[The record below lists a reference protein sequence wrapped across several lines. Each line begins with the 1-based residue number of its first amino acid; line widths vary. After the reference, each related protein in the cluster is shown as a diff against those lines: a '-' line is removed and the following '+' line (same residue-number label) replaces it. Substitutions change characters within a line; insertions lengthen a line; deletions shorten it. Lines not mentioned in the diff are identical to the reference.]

1 MKRLFPRLFTII
13 LFAVSALLLVYP
25 FGWSLPLTTTLLLLL
40 NFIIIL
46 SAVYFQ
52 DRGVLIFGALGL
64 LVILSGSFPFP
75 GFKVFSAL
83 LLVTTT
89 LILYRYCL
97 KITHFVRRNNVEL
110 ENIEGEENILTVE
123 LEHLRIED
131 SALKQKM
138 QRYAALKSLTED
150 LCSVLS
156 LDTAVSLI
164 AEQTFRIIDK
174 RRCACLLYL
183 VDKEKQEIYLA
194 AGKTGDADYEIKAKR
209 GDVFDS
215 WVFKRRTRLMIKD
228 TKKDFRFDAY
238 GAEGGEARGVRSLI
252 SAPLIGGNKVLGILR
267 LDSASCEAYDADDLR
282 LLDIISGLAAVA
294 IQNTVLYQETEVL
307 AITDGLTGLF
317 VHRHFQERF
326 DQEISRALWSNSRLA
341 FLMADID
348 NFKGYNDKYGHI
360 AGDIVLKQIAR
371 LIGETCNPGDI
382 VARYGG
388 EEFGVLLVETDK
400 NDALKTA
407 ERIRKRIEEEK
418 FVLRREAT
426 RVNISGGL
434 AFFPE
439 DEKEKEGLIRKADL
453 ALYKAKS
460 EGKNRIC
467 TS

>member
-13 LFAVSALLLVYP
+13 LFAVSALLLLLRP
-25 FGWSLPLTTTLLLLL
+25 FGWSLPLTTAFLLLL
-40 NFIIIL
+40 NFVIIL
-46 SAVYFQ
+46 GAVYFA
-52 DRGVLIFGALGL
+52 DTGVLIFGALGL
-64 LVILSGSFPFP
+64 LVILSASFPFP
-75 GFKVFSAL
+75 AFKIFSAL

-110 ENIEGEENILTVE
+110 ENIEGEKNMLAVE

-131 SALKQKM
+131 SALKGKM
-138 QRYAALKSLTED
+138 RRYAALKGLTED

-156 LDTAVSLI
+156 LDTAASLI
-164 AEQTFRIIDK
+164 AEQSFRIVDK
-174 RRCACLLYL
+174 PSACLLYL
-183 VDKEKQEIYLA
+183 VDKERQELYLA
-194 AGKTGDADYEIKAKR
+194 ASKTHDADYEIKAKR
-209 GDVFDS
+209 GDLFDN

-228 TKKDFRFDAY
+228 AKKDFRFDTY
-238 GAEGGEARGVRSLI
+238 EAERDEARGVRSLI

-267 LDSASCEAYDADDLR
+267 LDSTSCEVYDADDLR
-282 LLDIISGLAAVA
+282 LLDIISDLAAVA
-294 IQNTVLYQETEVL
+294 IQNTVLYQETEIL

-326 DQEISRALWSNSRLA
+326 DQELSRALWSNSRLA
-341 FLMADID
+341 FLMVDID

-360 AGDIVLKQIAR
+360 AGDIVLRQIAR
-371 LIGETCNPGDI
+371 LISESCNPGDI

-388 EEFGVLLVETDK
+388 EEFGVLLVETDRA
-400 NDALKTA
+400 DALKTA

-418 FVLRREAT
+418 FMLRREAT
-426 RVNISGGL
+426 RVNISGGI

-439 DEKEKEGLIRKADL
+439 EEKEKEGLIRKADL

>member
-13 LFAVSALLLVYP
+13 LFALSALLIIHP
-25 FGWSLPLTTTLLLLL
+25 FGWSLPLTTALLLLL

-64 LVILSGSFPFP
+64 LVILSGSFPFLP
-75 GFKVFSAL
+75 VKAFSAL

-97 KITHFVRRNNVEL
+97 KITRFARRNNVEL
-110 ENIEGEENILTVE
+110 ENVEGEKNILAVR
-123 LEHLRIED
+123 LEHLRMED

-156 LDTAVSLI
+156 LDTAASLI
-164 AEQTFRIIDK
+164 AEQTFRIIGK
-174 RRCACLLYL
+174 PSASLLYL
-183 VDKEKQEIYLA
+183 VDKERQEIYLA
-194 AGKTGDADYEIKAKR
+194 AGKTHDADYEIKAKR

-238 GAEGGEARGVRSLI
+238 EAEGGEARGVRSLI
-252 SAPLIGGNKVLGILR
+252 SAPLIGGNKALGILR
-267 LDSASCEAYDADDLR
+267 MDSASCEIYDADDLR
-282 LLDIISGLAAVA
+282 LLDIISDLGAVA
-294 IQNTVLYQETEVL
+294 IQNTMLYQETEIL

-341 FLMADID
+341 FLMVDID

-371 LIGETCNPGDI
+371 LISESCNPGDI

-388 EEFGVLLVETDK
+388 EEFGVILVETDRG
-400 NDALKTA
+400 DALKTA

-418 FVLRREAT
+418 FMLRREAT
-426 RVNISGGL
+426 RVNISGGI

-439 DEKEKEGLIRKADL
+439 DEREKEGLIRKADL

-460 EGKNRIC
+460 KGKNRIC

>member
-13 LFAVSALLLVYP
+13 LFAVSALLLVHP

-64 LVILSGSFPFP
+64 LVILSGSFPSP
-75 GFKVFSAL
+75 GFKLFSGL
-83 LLVTTT
+83 LLATAT

-110 ENIEGEENILTVE
+110 ENIEGEKNILAVE

-194 AGKTGDADYEIKAKR
+194 AG
-209 GDVFDS
+209 
-215 WVFKRRTRLMIKD
+215 
-228 TKKDFRFDAY
+228 
-238 GAEGGEARGVRSLI
+238 
-252 SAPLIGGNKVLGILR
+252 
-267 LDSASCEAYDADDLR
+267 
-282 LLDIISGLAAVA
+282 
-294 IQNTVLYQETEVL
+294 
-307 AITDGLTGLF
+307 
-317 VHRHFQERF
+317 
-326 DQEISRALWSNSRLA
+326 
-341 FLMADID
+341 
-348 NFKGYNDKYGHI
+348 
-360 AGDIVLKQIAR
+360 
-371 LIGETCNPGDI
+371 
-382 VARYGG
+382 
-388 EEFGVLLVETDK
+388 
-400 NDALKTA
+400 
-407 ERIRKRIEEEK
+407 
-418 FVLRREAT
+418 
-426 RVNISGGL
+426 
-434 AFFPE
+434 
-439 DEKEKEGLIRKADL
+439 
-453 ALYKAKS
+453 
-460 EGKNRIC
+460 
-467 TS
+467 

>member
-13 LFAVSALLLVYP
+13 LFAISAFVLVHP
-25 FGWSLPLTTTLLLLL
+25 FGWSLPLTTALLLLL
-40 NFIIIL
+40 NFVIIL

-75 GFKVFSAL
+75 AFKLFSAL

-110 ENIEGEENILTVE
+110 ENIEGEKNILAVR

-131 SALKQKM
+131 GALKQKM

-174 RRCACLLYL
+174 RCACLLYL

-194 AGKTGDADYEIKAKR
+194 AGKTGDAEYEIKAKR
-209 GDVFDS
+209 GDLFDS

-238 GAEGGEARGVRSLI
+238 EAEGGEARGVRSLI

-267 LDSASCEAYDADDLR
+267 LDSTSCEAYDADDLR
-282 LLDIISGLAAVA
+282 LLDIISDLAAVA
-294 IQNTVLYQETEVL
+294 IQNTVLYQETEIL

-341 FLMADID
+341 FLMVDID

-371 LIGETCNPGDI
+371 LISESCNPGDI

-388 EEFGVLLVETDK
+388 EEFGVLLVETTK
-400 NDALKTA
+400 LDALKTA
-407 ERIRKRIEEEK
+407 KRIRKRIEEEK